1 VLAQTFS
8 DFEVVFVDDR
18 STDESVAI
26 ASGYAERDPRV
37 RVFRNARRVE
47 T

>member
-8 DFEVVFVDDR
+8 DFEVVIVDNR
-18 STDESVAI
+18 STGKSVPI
-26 ASGYAERDPRV
+26 ASGYAERDPRA